1 MSKGGA
7 IPIKWT
13 APEAVLY
20 KKYSPASDVWS
31 YGCLMYEVWS
41 IGHKPFE
48 GCDNIQVIKK
58 VSSGYRLPP
67 PPGCPR
73 PVYKLMMACWHPDS
87 TLRPMF
93 RDILAILIG
102 HKGTVLSIPDNIV
115 GANTPAS
122 VLGAPLDASVTL
134 YSDIQFMYNVS
145 EP

>member
-1 MSKGGA
+1 
-7 IPIKWT
+7 
-13 APEAVLY
+13 
-20 KKYSPASDVWS
+20 
-31 YGCLMYEVWS
+31 
-41 IGHKPFE
+41 
-48 GCDNIQVIKK
+48 
-58 VSSGYRLPP
+58 
-67 PPGCPR
+67 
-73 PVYKLMMACWHPDS
+73 
-87 TLRPMF
+87 MF